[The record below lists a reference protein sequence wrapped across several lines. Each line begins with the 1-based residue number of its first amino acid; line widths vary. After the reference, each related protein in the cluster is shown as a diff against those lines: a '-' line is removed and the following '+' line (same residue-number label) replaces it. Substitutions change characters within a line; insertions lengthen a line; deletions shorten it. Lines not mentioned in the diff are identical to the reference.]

1 MDPLRAEDPAETVVA
16 WEAVEELLDVVPE
29 GTAKD
34 VLRMTAAGWSVG
46 EIAAHLGIDDD
57 AVEVHAARGRI
68 RVLTAAVAA
77 SGDDA
82 GDETPPS
89 PEHGVDDRRR

>member
-29 GTAKD
+29 GTTKD
-34 VLRMTAAGWSVG
+34 VLRMTAAGWSVS
-46 EIAAHLGIDDD
+46 EIATHLGIDDD

-68 RVLTAAVAA
+68 RVLTAAAAA
-77 SGDDA
+77 SDTDVVGGGAHAAEDGAGDD
-82 GDETPPS
+82 G
-89 PEHGVDDRRR
+89 R

>member
-16 WEAVEELLDVVPE
+16 WEAVEELLEVVPE
-29 GTAKD
+29 GTTKD
-34 VLRMTAAGWSVG
+34 VLRMTAAGWSVA
-46 EIAAHLGIDDD
+46 EIAAHLGIDDE

-77 SGDDA
+77 ADDA
-82 GDETPPS
+82 TQA
-89 PEHGVDDRRR
+89 PEHGFGEPGR